1 MHVAFDEIDHDWML
15 KFLAHRI
22 ADQRLLRLIGK
33 WLKAGV
39 TEDGRKVAA
48 TKGTS
53 QGAVISPLLANIYLH
68 YALDLWARQW
78 RHRNAPGKAIMVRYA
93 DDSVFGFKSQETA
106 RSFLTAM
113 QERLAKFGLTLNRAK
128 TRLIEFGRFA
138 AINRK
143 RRGQDKPET
152 FDFLGFTHCCS
163 TTRQGKFKVLRLTV
177 KKRMRAKIA
186 RIRAELMTRRHRP
199 MAEVGR
205 WLHRVVQGYLNYH
218 AVPGNLYRL
227 RSMCSEIE
235 RAWRHALMRR
245 SQRPKM
251 PWSRFQRIATRFM
264 PTTRNA
270 HPHPEARF
278 YASHT

>member
-1 MHVAFDEIDHDWML
+1 
-15 KFLAHRI
+15 
-22 ADQRLLRLIGK
+22 
-33 WLKAGV
+33 
-39 TEDGRKVAA
+39 
-48 TKGTS
+48 
-53 QGAVISPLLANIYLH
+53 
-68 YALDLWARQW
+68 
-78 RHRNAPGKAIMVRYA
+78 
-93 DDSVFGFKSQETA
+93 
-106 RSFLTAM
+106 M
-113 QERLAKFGLTLNRAK
+113 QERLAKFGLTLNAKK

-163 TTRQGKFKVLRLTV
+163 TTRRGNYKVLRLTV

-186 RIRAELMTRRHRP
+186 QIRVELMKRRHRP
-199 MAEVGR
+199 IAEVGR
-205 WLHRVVQGYLNYH
+205 WLNRVVQGYLNYH

-251 PWSRFQRIATRFM
+251 PWSRFQKIAKRFM
-264 PTTRNA
+264 PNIRNA
-270 HPHPEARF
+270 HPYPQARF